1 MSSVNVTS
9 TALVVVQR
17 PGTWRDVRAAIVDRL
32 HARGD
37 AWALHNGLTVRRV
50 GRTGRAYRDPRFA
63 LRSVETVEEVKAC
76 A

>member
-1 MSSVNVTS
+1 MTSVYAPS

-50 GRTGRAYRDPRFA
+50 GTSRVYRDPRFN
-63 LRSVETVEEVKAC
+63 LLSVETVEEVKAC

>member
-1 MSSVNVTS
+1 MTSVNVTS

-37 AWALHNGLTVRRV
+37 AWALRSGLTVRRV
-50 GRTGRAYRDPRFA
+50 GTSRIYRDPRFA
-63 LRSVETVEEVKAC
+63 LRSVATVEEVKAC

>member
-1 MSSVNVTS
+1 MTSVNVTW
-9 TALVVVQR
+9 TAPVVVQR
-17 PGTWRDVRAAIVDRL
+17 PATWRDVLVSVADRL

-63 LRSVETVEEVKAC
+63 LRSVATVEEVKAC